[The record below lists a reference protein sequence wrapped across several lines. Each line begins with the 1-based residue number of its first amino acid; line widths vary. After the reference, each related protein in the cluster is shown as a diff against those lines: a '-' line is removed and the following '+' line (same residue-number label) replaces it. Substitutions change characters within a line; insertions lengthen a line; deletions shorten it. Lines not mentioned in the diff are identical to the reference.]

1 MALVR
6 SRMPRQVAAR
16 AQMVARILQLENENE
31 LLKRQVGDLPGKR
44 AQMVARMLQL
54 ENENE
59 LLKWQVG
66 DLRTKWGEAGWRLRQ
81 VEDEKEALEEEL
93 RVEKR
98 WRDEDGEEE
107 EESIVPV
114 HAWDAVLEWR
124 DEEEE
129 EEDEDEDEEEE
140 EEEFKHFF
148 KNFKNMKAMEVT
160 IAMKATH
167 GSSGY

>member
-6 SRMPRQVAAR
+6 PRMPRTR
-16 AQMVARILQLENENE
+16 RET
-31 LLKRQVGDLPGKR
+31 RTR

-107 EESIVPV
+107 EESIAPV

-129 EEDEDEDEEEE
+129 EEDENEALYV
-140 EEEFKHFF
+140 KNFF
-148 KNFKNMKAMEVT
+148 KNFKNMKAMKVT

>member
-1 MALVR
+1 M
-6 SRMPRQVAAR
+6 
-16 AQMVARILQLENENE
+16 
-31 LLKRQVGDLPGKR
+31 
-44 AQMVARMLQL
+44 QL

-129 EEDEDEDEEEE
+129 EE
-140 EEEFKHFF
+140 FKHFF
-148 KNFKNMKAMEVT
+148 KNFKNMKAMKVT